1 MFMTLFRKECAQT
14 VKSLIY
20 WLYVACL
27 VLFFNSQLGNMH
39 ILAPPQEGQE
49 NYLDYGYKTDISEQE
64 IMKTGAGS
72 LVWSYYYD
80 NYVTYPVGYA
90 KSVSLDEEEKE
101 EIGDIIYSL
110 TGMKPEEIEADIAS
124 FFETH
129 DIQTTQYEVR
139 LKKSLTY
146 EEFLQ
151 HMDSVAEIL
160 GPGSGYTEEML
171 RANVRIPVDYKGA
184 VENYRDLTEKEG
196 LTGGYTRLFCDYM
209 GVILGILPVFVTA
222 TRVLRDKRSRMQ
234 ELIYVRR
241 ASSGTVMGSRYLAL
255 ICMHMLPAV
264 VLSVIPTINCI
275 RAGIAG
281 ADLDY
286 LAWMKYDLGWLLP
299 MVMAVISVGILCT
312 ELTET
317 ALAVLIQ
324 TAWWFISLMTGGTS
338 MYGGNYGWNLIPRHN
353 TELNYAGFAEG
364 FRQLAVNRIIYAV
377 LALAFLALTIFIYE
391 RKRKGHL
398 RRDGKIFR
406 NHKSAVKA

>member
-14 VKSLIY
+14 AKSLIY

-110 TGMKPEEIEADIAS
+110 TGMKPEEIEADIDS

-151 HMDSVAEIL
+151 HMDRVAEIL

-255 ICMHMLPAV
+255 VCMHMLPAV

-281 ADLDY
+281 ADVDY
-286 LAWMKYDLGWLLP
+286 LAWLKYDLGWLLP

>member
-14 VKSLIY
+14 AKSLIY

-80 NYVTYPVGYA
+80 NYATYPVGYA

-110 TGMKPEEIEADIAS
+110 TGMKPEEIEADIDS

-151 HMDSVAEIL
+151 HMDRVAEIL

-255 ICMHMLPAV
+255 VCMHMLPAV

-286 LAWMKYDLGWLLP
+286 LAWLKYDLGWLLP

>member
-14 VKSLIY
+14 AKSLIY

-110 TGMKPEEIEADIAS
+110 TGMKPEEIEADIDS

-151 HMDSVAEIL
+151 HMDRVAEIL

-255 ICMHMLPAV
+255 VCMHMLPAV

-286 LAWMKYDLGWLLP
+286 LAWLKYDLGWLLP

-324 TAWWFISLMTGGTS
+324 TAWWFISLITGGTS

>member
-14 VKSLIY
+14 AKSLIY

-72 LVWSYYYD
+72 IVWSYYYD

-90 KSVSLDEEEKE
+90 KSVSLDEKEKE

-255 ICMHMLPAV
+255 VCMHMLPAV

-286 LAWMKYDLGWLLP
+286 LAWLKYDLGWLLP

>member
-1 MFMTLFRKECAQT
+1 MGSGISVDWIDEKIGQIWKWLQNLS
-14 VKSLIY
+14 VK
-20 WLYVACL
+20 W
-27 VLFFNSQLGNMH
+27 VLAAYLLLAFLAAFVCSWIIRQLC
-39 ILAPPQEGQE
+39 
-49 NYLDYGYKTDISEQE
+49 ISRC
-64 IMKTGAGS
+64 
-72 LVWSYYYD
+72 
-80 NYVTYPVGYA
+80 N
-90 KSVSLDEEEKE
+90 
-101 EIGDIIYSL
+101 
-110 TGMKPEEIEADIAS
+110 
-124 FFETH
+124 
-129 DIQTTQYEVR
+129 
-139 LKKSLTY
+139 
-146 EEFLQ
+146 
-151 HMDSVAEIL
+151 EIL
-160 GPGSGYTEEML
+160 GLGSGYTEEML
-171 RANVRIPVDYKGA
+171 RANVRISVDYKGA

-255 ICMHMLPAV
+255 VCMHMLPAA

-286 LAWMKYDLGWLLP
+286 LAWLKYDLGWLLP

-364 FRQLAVNRIIYAV
+364 FRRLAVNRIIYAV